1 MTPRG
6 TGPPE
11 NYPGPFAQSYYPRLW
26 AFFYSLTLRRPVAE
40 ALTNAVLVLVVS
52 DQIRPLDAQAVEV
65 FRLAT
70 GVMHT
75 VAPAVNPVTHNRLEA
90 ALSRL
95 DDETRLLMALVFDAE
110 LTYAEAAEVIGADE
124 AFVASEVIRAV
135 AALNELLKDAS

>member
-1 MTPRG
+1 MSPRG
-6 TGPPE
+6 MGPAE
-11 NYPGPFAQSYYPRLW
+11 NYPGPFAQAFYPRLW

-52 DQIRPLDAQAVEV
+52 GQVKPLNPQPVEV

-70 GVMHT
+70 GVMNT
-75 VAPAVNPVTHNRLEA
+75 VAPAVNPVTHNRLEI
-90 ALSRL
+90 ALTRL

-110 LTYAEAAEVIGADE
+110 LTYVEAGEVIGADE

-135 AALNELLKDAS
+135 AALNELLKEAG